1 MKRLFALLIILALF
15 PLSAQST
22 VRDCEELAKQIGQDA
37 GLPQHLL
44 PAIARIESGRS
55 LNGKRKAWPWALNH
69 AGKGLYF
76 EKKSSALDYL
86 TTTTAKGRTN
96 IDVGCMQINHYWHG
110 QEFKSLEQMIDPV
123 QNVTYAAKFLR
134 QLYKQHGSW
143 ADAVQHYHS
152 PDENRGKRYFSG
164 FTTAV
169 ETMNSTASN
178 SIPNLAIA
186 PTHYEFFNLGTA
198 GQNKVDMGFQ
208 LASKA
213 NVYAQ
218 ARTVIHPEY
227 ARLIASLG
235 QSEESSALIM
245 PPSLNDMTK
254 SHQVRGVLRKHWSK
268 VEALR
273 KSLAVN

>member
-1 MKRLFALLIILALF
+1 MKRLFALLFILVST

-22 VRDCEELAKQIGQDA
+22 VRDCEELATQIGQEA

-55 LNGKRKAWPWALNH
+55 LNGKHKAWPWALNH

-76 EKKSSALDYL
+76 ETKTAALDYL
-86 TTTTAKGRTN
+86 RIATAKGRTN

-110 QEFKSLEQMIDPV
+110 QEFKSLERMIDPF

-152 PDENRGKRYFSG
+152 PDENRGTRYFSG

-169 ETMNSTASN
+169 KTMNSTASK
-178 SIPNLAIA
+178 SIASLTIA
-186 PTHYEFFNLGTA
+186 PTQYEFFNLGVA
-198 GQNKVDMGFQ
+198 RQGKVDMGLQ
-208 LASKA
+208 LAPQ
-213 NVYAQ
+213 VPIYAQ
-218 ARTVIHPEY
+218 ASSVIHPEY

-235 QSEESSALIM
+235 QTQDSNALIM
-245 PPSLNDMTK
+245 PPSLNDMAK
-254 SHQVRGVLRKHWSK
+254 SNQVRGVLRKNWSR
-268 VEALR
+268 VQALR

>member
-1 MKRLFALLIILALF
+1 
-15 PLSAQST
+15 
-22 VRDCEELAKQIGQDA
+22 
-37 GLPQHLL
+37 
-44 PAIARIESGRS
+44 
-55 LNGKRKAWPWALNH
+55 
-69 AGKGLYF
+69 
-76 EKKSSALDYL
+76 
-86 TTTTAKGRTN
+86 
-96 IDVGCMQINHYWHG
+96 MQINHYWHS

-178 SIPNLAIA
+178 STANLATA

-198 GQNKVDMGFQ
+198 GQSKVDMGFQ

-213 NVYAQ
+213 SVYAQ

-235 QSEESSALIM
+235 QSEESNALIM

>member
-1 MKRLFALLIILALF
+1 MKRLFALLFILVST

-22 VRDCEELAKQIGQDA
+22 VRDCEELATQIGQEA

-55 LNGKRKAWPWALNH
+55 LNGKHKAWPWALNH

-76 EKKSSALDYL
+76 ETKTAALDYL
-86 TTTTAKGRTN
+86 RIATAKGRTN

-110 QEFKSLEQMIDPV
+110 QEFKSLERMIDPF

-152 PDENRGKRYFSG
+152 PDENRGTRYFSG

-169 ETMNSTASN
+169 KTMNSTASN
-178 SIPNLAIA
+178 SIANLTIA
-186 PTHYEFFNLGTA
+186 PTQYEFFNLGVVRQ
-198 GQNKVDMGFQ
+198 GKVDMGLQ
-208 LASKA
+208 LAPQ
-213 NVYAQ
+213 VPIYAQ
-218 ARTVIHPEY
+218 ASSVIHPEY

-235 QSEESSALIM
+235 QTQDSNALIM
-245 PPSLNDMTK
+245 PPSLNDMAK
-254 SHQVRGVLRKHWSK
+254 SNQVRGVLRKNWSR
-268 VEALR
+268 VQALR

>member
-1 MKRLFALLIILALF
+1 MKRLFALLFILVST

-22 VRDCEELAKQIGQDA
+22 VRDCEELATQIGQEA

-55 LNGKRKAWPWALNH
+55 LNGKHKAWPWALNH

-76 EKKSSALDYL
+76 ETKTAALDYL
-86 TTTTAKGRTN
+86 RIATAKGRSN

-110 QEFKSLEQMIDPV
+110 QEFKSLERMIDPF

-152 PDENRGKRYFSG
+152 PDENRGTRYLNG

-169 ETMNSTASN
+169 KTMNSTASN
-178 SIPNLAIA
+178 SIANLTIA
-186 PTHYEFFNLGTA
+186 PTEYEFFNLGVA
-198 GQNKVDMGFQ
+198 RQGKVDMGLQ
-208 LASKA
+208 LAPQ
-213 NVYAQ
+213 VPIYAP
-218 ARTVIHPEY
+218 ASSVIHPKY

-235 QSEESSALIM
+235 QTQDSNALIM
-245 PPSLNDMTK
+245 PPSLNDMAK
-254 SHQVRGVLRKHWSK
+254 SNQVRGVLRKNWSR
-268 VEALR
+268 VQALR

>member
-1 MKRLFALLIILALF
+1 MKRLFALLFILVST

-22 VRDCEELAKQIGQDA
+22 VRDCEELATQIGQEA

-55 LNGKRKAWPWALNH
+55 LNGKHKAWPWALNH

-76 EKKSSALDYL
+76 ETKTAALDYL
-86 TTTTAKGRTN
+86 RIATAKGRSN

-110 QEFKSLEQMIDPV
+110 QEFKSLERMIDPF

-152 PDENRGKRYFSG
+152 SDENRGTRYFNG
-164 FTTAV
+164 FTNSV
-169 ETMNSTASN
+169 KTMNSTASN
-178 SIPNLAIA
+178 SIVNLTIA
-186 PTHYEFFNLGTA
+186 PTQYEFFNLGVA
-198 GQNKVDMGFQ
+198 RQGKVDMGLQ
-208 LASKA
+208 LAPQ
-213 NVYAQ
+213 VPIYAQ
-218 ARTVIHPEY
+218 ASSVIHPEY

-235 QSEESSALIM
+235 QTQDSNALIM
-245 PPSLNDMTK
+245 PPSLNNMAK
-254 SHQVRGVLRKHWSK
+254 SNQVRGVLRKNWSR
-268 VEALR
+268 VQALR

>member
-1 MKRLFALLIILALF
+1 MKFWLSVIVSCAFTFA
-15 PLSAQST
+15 AQASEP
-22 VRDCEELAKQIGQDA
+22 DCEAMAAEVGRLAQ
-37 GLPQHLL
+37 LPDGYL
-44 PAIARIESGRS
+44 PAISRIAAGRQRD
-55 LNGKRKAWPWALNH
+55 GKRRAWPWTLNH
-69 AGKGLYF
+69 SGKGLYF
-76 EKKSSALDYL
+76 ESKAEALAYL
-86 TTTTAKGRTN
+86 KTATVKGRTN
-96 IDVGCMQINHYWHG
+96 IDVGCMQINHYWHSR
-110 QEFKSLEQMIDPV
+110 EFKSLERMIDPV
-123 QNVTYAAKFLR
+123 QNVTYAAKFLG

-178 SIPNLAIA
+178 SIANLAIA
-186 PTHYEFFNLGTA
+186 PNHYDFFNLGTA
-198 GQNKVDMGFQ
+198 RQSKVDMGFQ

-213 NVYAQ
+213 TVYAQ
-218 ARTVIHPEY
+218 ASTVIHPEY

-235 QSEESSALIM
+235 QSEESNALIM
-245 PPSLNDMTK
+245 PPSLNHMTK